1 MYILVATGKIIMLAV
16 ILTTVVVVSLTAYT
30 FWAVKRGQDFAFL
43 GPFLFAASLM
53 LLAFALM
60 QVIKHHS
67 VLLEAHNF
75 HFNLEMSKYLKQM
88 HLITLSLIEETPMIC
103 SPKNIFQESQNA
115 NVPTWQFSPLPF
127 LFMH

>member
-1 MYILVATGKIIMLAV
+1 MLAV

-75 HFNLEMSKYLKQM
+75 HF
-88 HLITLSLIEETPMIC
+88 H
-103 SPKNIFQESQNA
+103 
-115 NVPTWQFSPLPF
+115 
-127 LFMH
+127 